1 MHDLKQAMGFILGSF
16 PKGFRVGDGVD
27 YSYTN
32 FSQSRV
38 NLPESVSVRINDA
51 FEQLVIDEYLDAGH
65 RLTEK
70 GYRFL
75 LLHR

>member
-1 MHDLKQAMGFILGSF
+1 MSDLKQAMGFILSSF
-16 PKGFRVGDGVD
+16 PKGSRVGDGVD
-27 YSYTN
+27 YRYTN

-38 NLPESVSVRINDA
+38 SLPESVSVRIDDA
-51 FEQLVIDEYLDAGH
+51 FEQLVVEEYLDAGH

-75 LLHR
+75 FLHR

>member
-1 MHDLKQAMGFILGSF
+1 MVWSY
-16 PKGFRVGDGVD
+16 R
-27 YSYTN
+27 YTN

-38 NLPESVSVRINDA
+38 NLPESVSVRINDT
-51 FEQLVIDEYLDAGH
+51 FEQLVIEEYLDAGH